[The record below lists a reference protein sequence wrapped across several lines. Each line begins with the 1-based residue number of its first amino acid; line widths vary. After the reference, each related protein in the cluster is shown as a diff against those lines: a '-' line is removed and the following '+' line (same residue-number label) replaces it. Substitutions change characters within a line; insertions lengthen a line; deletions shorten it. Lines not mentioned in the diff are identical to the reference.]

1 MQLNFPTIAV
11 VGYTNAGNYLFSLNV
26 LVFIKHFHYVYFSG
40 KTCLIKALT
49 GSDSLTPQDKLFATL
64 DITAHAGILPGNL
77 KVIYMDTIG
86 FMSDIPTNLL
96 ECFQA
101 TLEDAMIAVSF

>member
-1 MQLNFPTIAV
+1 MLKLKLQIIL
-11 VGYTNAGNYLFSLNV
+11 
-26 LVFIKHFHYVYFSG
+26 G

-49 GSDSLTPQDKLFATL
+49 GSDSLTPKDKLFATL
-64 DITAHAGILPGNL
+64 DITAHAGVLPGNL

-86 FMSDIPTNLL
+86 FISDIPTNLL

-101 TLEDAMIAVSF
+101 TLEDAMIAVSCMMFFLCMLLVKSTY